1 MEGTSEQVAD
11 REKKLNAIAAR
22 YGGIPAGATNG
33 ENGYTLTFVIAYL
46 RVSYEFEVA
55 RKIKFKTR
63 DCTNGGLVY
72 FITAFCYAKCCG
84 FKLHMG
90 KHFV

>member
-55 RKIKFKTR
+55 RKIKYNTR
-63 DCTNGGLVY
+63 DCTNGGSILFY
-72 FITAFCYAKCCG
+72 YRF
-84 FKLHMG
+84 LLR
-90 KHFV
+90 